1 MRISDWSS
9 DVCSSDLHLLYGL
22 GGLGSGLAAAT
33 ALGALPGV
41 AQAAMSGL
49 QGPLPLSSPM
59 AARSSVPAPAAWFRM
74 LRPFP
79 DLDPP
84 AAVLEPL
91 PLPVARP
98 APLPSEARRVWKEGV
113 GP

>member
-1 MRISDWSS
+1 MPGATSS
-9 DVCSSDLHLLYGL
+9 SNGITTLEEPVLSRRHLLYGL

-59 AARSSVPAPAAWFRM
+59 AAGSYVPAPAAWFRL
-74 LRPFP
+74 LRQFP
-79 DLDPP
+79 
-84 AAVLEPL
+84 
-91 PLPVARP
+91 R
-98 APLPSEARRVWKEGV
+98 SEEHTSELQSLLRISYA
-113 GP
+113 